1 MKEYQS
7 RLVETSLQPYSP
19 EFIEIMKTII
29 GEYGTSDNNDNKLIK
44 LAFKFSYRSDK
55 VILSCSPTTPIYMI
69 ALFVLQNLNNDQKDK
84 SFEIR
89 SFDERMSQKLWIA
102 DSNADSNDSSSSSSS
117 NDIMIPGLLESAG
130 VTCDT
135 LMNISII

>member
-1 MKEYQS
+1 LFLILKEYQS
-7 RLVETSLQPYSP
+7 RLVETSLQQYSP
-19 EFIEIMKTII
+19 EFIEVMKTII

-69 ALFVLQNLNNDQKDK
+69 ALFVLQNLNSDQKDKDK

-102 DSNADSNDSSSSSSS
+102 DS